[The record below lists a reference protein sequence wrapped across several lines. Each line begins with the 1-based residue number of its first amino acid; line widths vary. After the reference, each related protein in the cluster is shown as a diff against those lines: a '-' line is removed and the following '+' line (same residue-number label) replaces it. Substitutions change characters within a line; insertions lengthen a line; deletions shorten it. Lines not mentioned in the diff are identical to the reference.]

1 MRRAPLPR
9 AGVAA
14 AVLALLTWAA
24 PSPGAAQASSPDGL
38 ESYGEAD
45 YDWELETMERERL
58 SFEAFRGEVVVLNAW
73 ATWCPPCV
81 DEMDSFAALR
91 DSVADTDVRFLFLT
105 TEDRE
110 HVRRFLRLEDLD
122 LPVVFERS
130 RLPPAYGQFGL
141 PTTWII
147 DRDGRIVLRHPGAA
161 RWNTPEVEVL
171 LRHLA
176 GDGGPG

>member
-1 MRRAPLPR
+1 M
-9 AGVAA
+9 
-14 AVLALLTWAA
+14 
-24 PSPGAAQASSPDGL
+24 D
-38 ESYGEAD
+38 
-45 YDWELETMERERL
+45 RERL

-91 DSVADTDVRFLFLT
+91 DSVADTGVRFLFLT

-110 HVRRFLRLEDLD
+110 HVRRFLRLQGLD
-122 LPVVFERS
+122 LPVAFERT
-130 RLPPAYGQFGL
+130 RLPAAYGQFGL

-147 DRDGRIVLRHPGAA
+147 DREGRIVLRHPGAA
-161 RWNTPEVEVL
+161 RWDTPEVEAL